1 MLPIVCVVVY
11 NVLGLGCV
19 GAAVQEST
27 VIKFRGC
34 SVLTDSQIVIFYI
47 VATVVSLVVAKMMM
61 KQK

>member
-1 MLPIVCVVVY
+1 M
-11 NVLGLGCV
+11 CV
-19 GAAVQEST
+19 GSCNLKST

-47 VATVVSLVVAKMMM
+47 VAAVVSLVVAKMMM